1 MSTRKAVSSATV
13 VSYLRNCIKNGDLNP
28 DDKLP
33 SEREI
38 SERLQT
44 TRVTTREALKQLE
57 AQGLIYRSNR
67 RGWFVTP
74 ERIQYDPS
82 RAMYFMDYVA
92 EQGQQPFSREVLKRQ
107 IIADEALAE
116 RMGIEAGEPLV
127 ELHRLRGS
135 GSRPVY
141 FERIYLR
148 EKVLP
153 GIFEQSVERSIS
165 RVVHDEYNTGYDRV
179 DLNIIVGSLDDY
191 EAELL
196 QAPAGYTCIEI
207 QRLSYDPNGEVMEY
221 DVEHWRHD
229 ALELKVNLGTNG
241 H

>member
-13 VSYLRNCIKNGDLNP
+13 VSYLRTCIQKGDLNP

-92 EQGQQPFSREVLKRQ
+92 EQGQQPFSREILKRQ
-107 IIADEALAE
+107 ITADKALAE
-116 RMGIEAGEPLV
+116 RMGIEEGEFLV

-141 FERIYLR
+141 FERIFIR

-153 GIFEQSVERSIS
+153 GIMEKSVDRSLS
-165 RVVHDEYNTGYDRV
+165 RVVRDEYDTDYDKV
-179 DLNIIVGSLDDY
+179 ELNIIVGSLDDY

-196 QAPAGYTCIEI
+196 QAPAGYTSIEI
-207 QRLSYDPNGEVMEY
+207 QRLSYAPNGDVMEF

-229 ALELKVNLGTNG
+229 ALELKVSLGPNG

>member
-1 MSTRKAVSSATV
+1 MSTRKAVSSSTV
-13 VSYLRNCIKNGDLNP
+13 VSYLRNCIKKGDLNP

-74 ERIQYDPS
+74 DRIQYDPS

-92 EQGQQPFSREVLKRQ
+92 EQGQQPFSKQILKKQ
-107 IIADEALAE
+107 VVADDILAE
-116 RMGIEAGEPLV
+116 KMGIEAGEPLV

-148 EKVLP
+148 EKALP
-153 GIFEQSVERSIS
+153 GIFEKSIERSLS
-165 RVVHDEYNTGYDRV
+165 RVIRGDYHIGYDNV

-191 EAELL
+191 ESELL
-196 QAPAGYTCIEI
+196 QAPAGYTCIEV
-207 QRLSYDPNGEVMEY
+207 QRLVYDANGEVIEY
-221 DVEHWRHD
+221 DNEHWRHD
-229 ALELKVNLGTNG
+229 ALELKVSLGGNG

>member
-1 MSTRKAVSSATV
+1 MTIRKSVSSASV
-13 VSYLRNCIKNGDLNP
+13 VTYLRNCIKKGDLNP

-38 SERLQT
+38 SERLKT
-44 TRVTTREALKQLE
+44 TRVTTREGLKQLE

-74 ERIQYDPS
+74 ERINYDPS
-82 RAMYFMDYVA
+82 RAIYFMDYVS
-92 EQGQQPFSREVLKRQ
+92 EQGQIPFSREILKRK
-107 IIADEALAE
+107 IVADAFLAE
-116 RMGIEAGEPLV
+116 AMKIDLGEPVV
-127 ELHRLRGS
+127 ELHRLRGANN
-135 GSRPVY
+135 RPVY

-148 EKVLP
+148 EAILP
-153 GIFEQSVERSIS
+153 GVFDKPLERSVS
-165 RVVHDEYNTGYDRV
+165 RVVRDEYQTDYDQV
-179 DLNIIVGSLDDY
+179 DLNIIVGSLDEY

-196 QAPAGYTCIEI
+196 QAPAGYTSIEI
-207 QRLSYDPNGEVMEY
+207 QRLSYDQDGHVIEF

-229 ALELKVNLGTNG
+229 ALQLKVNLSA